1 MNLILFGAPGAGKG
15 TYASRLSSMFGIVS
29 IATGDMFREEIK
41 RDTPLGKK
49 VAEYVRSGKLV
60 PDAVVIDILAQRLKA
75 REAEKGFILDGFP
88 RTVEQAEALGKIAKM
103 DAIVQIVVPEWIIVE
118 RLSNRRICS
127 KCGTIYNLRY
137 LKPKKEGVCDKCGG
151 KLYHRDDD
159 KPEVVKERLKVY
171 EKQTQPL
178 IEYYQWKTPIIKIEN
193 NEIDAPPEKT
203 VDKIVEKL
211 KRAKILKA

>member
-15 TYASRLSSMFGIVS
+15 TYASRLSSLFGIVS

-41 RDTPLGKK
+41 RDTSLGRK

-60 PDAVVIDILAQRLKA
+60 PDGIVIEVLAERLKA

-88 RTVEQAEALGKIAKM
+88 RTVEQAEALGRIAKIN
-103 DAIVQIVVPEWIIVE
+103 AIVQIVVPEWIIVE

-127 KCGTIYNLRY
+127 KCGAIYNLRY
-137 LKPKKEGVCDKCGG
+137 LKPKKDGVCDKCGG
-151 KLYHRDDD
+151 KLYLREDD
-159 KPEVVKERLKVY
+159 KPDVVKERLRVY
-171 EKQTQPL
+171 ERQTQPL
-178 IEYYQWKTPIIKIEN
+178 IEYYREKTPIIIIEN
-193 NEIDAPPEKT
+193 NEIDTPPEAI

-211 KRAKILKA
+211 KKASILKV

>member
-15 TYASRLSSMFGIVS
+15 TYATRLSSLFSIVS

-41 RDTPLGKK
+41 RDTPLGRK

-60 PDAVVIDILAQRLKA
+60 PDDIVIDILSERLKT

-88 RTVEQAEALGKIAKM
+88 RTVEQAEALGKIAKI
-103 DAIVQIVVPEWIIVE
+103 DAIVQIIVPEWIIVE

-137 LKPKKEGVCDKCGG
+137 LKPGKEGICDKCGG
-151 KLYHRDDD
+151 RLYQRDDD
-159 KPEVVKERLKVY
+159 KPEVVRERLKVY

-178 IEYYQWKTPIIKIEN
+178 IDYYQRKTPIIKIEN
-193 NEIDAPPEKT
+193 NEIDTPPET
-203 VDKIVEKL
+203 IIDKIVEQL
-211 KRAKILKA
+211 KKTKIAKT